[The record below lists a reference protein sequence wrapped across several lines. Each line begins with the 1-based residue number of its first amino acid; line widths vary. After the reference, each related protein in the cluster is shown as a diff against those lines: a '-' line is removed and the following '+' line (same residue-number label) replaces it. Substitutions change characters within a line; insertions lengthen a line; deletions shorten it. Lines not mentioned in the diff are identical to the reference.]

1 MLRSEATSTTDAPG
15 VPATAGIAGAALAVE
30 DLRRHFGGVYAVDG
44 ASFTVEAGSITSV
57 IGPNGAGKSTVVGI
71 VGGAI
76 KPNQGSVRLD
86 GEDITGLPPH
96 ARAHRGLVRTYQ
108 LSSEFGRLTVL
119 ENLLVA
125 APGQRGERWRTLLL
139 GKRYWREQ
147 EQELVVRA
155 RALMERFGM
164 SEKENEYAG
173 RLSGGQKR
181 LVEIMRALMAG
192 PKLLLLDEPMAGV
205 NPTLARSIEDDLV
218 ALAREGLTL
227 MIVEHELEVVERMSD
242 NVVAMALGKVIAT
255 GTMAE
260 LRARREVLDAYLGE

>member
-1 MLRSEATSTTDAPG
+1 MTAATTPAPAPAPVDGPDDCLRVD
-15 VPATAGIAGAALAVE
+15 
-30 DLRRHFGGVYAVDG
+30 DLRRDFGGVWAVDG
-44 ASFTVEAGSITSV
+44 ASFAVRSKSITSL

-71 VGGAI
+71 VGGAVQPSSGRVI
-76 KPNQGSVRLD
+76 FD
-86 GEDITGLPPH
+86 GEDITNLPPYER
-96 ARAHRGLVRTYQ
+96 ARRGLVRTYQ

-125 APGQRGERWRTLLL
+125 AQRQRGERLLTLAL

-147 EQELVVRA
+147 ESQLVGRA
-155 RALMERFGM
+155 RTLLERFGM
-164 SEKENEYAG
+164 TEKENDYAG
-173 RLSGGQKR
+173 NLSGGQKR
-181 LVEIMRALMAG
+181 LVEIMRALMAE

-227 MIVEHELEVVERMSD
+227 LLVEHELDVVERVSDAVIAMSF
-242 NVVAMALGKVIAT
+242 GRVIAT

-260 LRARREVLDAYLGE
+260 LRSRREVLDAYLGD